1 MSLFDKLNDIY
12 KTSTKIIP
20 IITPI
25 RFYST
30 DTFYSTTIY
39 SSAKLDYTTPVANEV
54 YDILKIILMI
64 AGVCLILSL
73 IFFVCLCIYRMGW
86 LRKKKELP
94 KSTNQVMVPLSP
106 RPPRPKLPPS
116 RQAKKTISLY
126 NAQIP
131 LGEEFV
137 VENLFNSN

>member
-73 IFFVCLCIYRMGW
+73 IFKLVFASFSAY
-86 LRKKKELP
+86 LRGAGTL
-94 KSTNQVMVPLSP
+94 TGPLQ
-106 RPPRPKLPPS
+106 L
-116 RQAKKTISLY
+116 Q
-126 NAQIP
+126 
-131 LGEEFV
+131 
-137 VENLFNSN
+137 